1 MLQVGAK
8 IWPKTTIKLWR
19 FVPNRQTLAST
30 MAAPAPAPAAAAAA
44 AVKRPPF
51 SWDEPGKK
59 VLLETGMTIIPAY
72 VAGGVS
78 TPSRMFNKS
87 SQSVPTDF
95 RNAEHAA
102 AEERGRVSLSARH
115 RLRRYGG

>member
-1 MLQVGAK
+1 
-8 IWPKTTIKLWR
+8 
-19 FVPNRQTLAST
+19 

-44 AVKRPPF
+44 AVKHPPF

-95 RNAEHAA
+95 RTLSTQLQKNAA
-102 AEERGRVSLSARH
+102 AFPFLQGIDFADTAGSVWAVNRVQAKYNDDDDLLHAQQRV
-115 RLRRYGG
+115 